1 MIYTI
6 IDIETTGGSPKKSKI
21 TEIAIYK
28 HDGEKIIDKF
38 ITLVNPERNIPPFIV
53 NLTGITNSM
62 VVNAPRFFQIAK
74 KIHEITN
81 NCVFVAHNV
90 KFDYNVIKSEFE
102 SLGFNYKR
110 PNLCTV
116 RSSKKIIP
124 GYKSYSLGKLTK
136 SLGIDLNERHRASG
150 DALATTKLFELLYK
164 KNKEYLETL
173 IR

>member
-6 IDIETTGGSPKKSKI
+6 IDIETTGGSPKKCKI

-38 ITLVNPERNIPPFIV
+38 ITLVNPERNIPHFIV
-53 NLTGITNSM
+53 KLTGILNNM
-62 VVNAPRFFQIAK
+62 VVNAPRFFEIAK
-74 KIHEITN
+74 KIHEITD

-102 SLGFNYKR
+102 SLGFKYKR

-124 GYKSYSLGKLTK
+124 GHKSYSLGKLTE
-136 SLGIDLNERHRASG
+136 SLGINLNDRHRASG

-164 KNKEYLETL
+164 KDKEYLETL
-173 IR
+173 IQ